1 MKKRVISL
9 ATVLA
14 FALCGCGNN
23 RTPEEA
29 VTNFYQASMENDIQK
44 ALENTNVDKA
54 ERDQV
59 AEIVNMT
66 GMEVLD
72 YELLG
77 STIDEG
83 DTTATVTLHLV
94 ASNAFNPDTLGN
106 DLEIPCQKVDGQ
118 WKVKFM

>member
-83 DTTATVTLHLV
+83 DTTATVEMRLTV
-94 ASNAFNPDTLGN
+94 TNTNTTDTATTNVSVPCIKSNGT
-106 DLEIPCQKVDGQ
+106 
-118 WKVKFM
+118 WSVKFL

>member
-54 ERDQV
+54 ERAQV

-83 DTTATVTLHLV
+83 DTTATVELTLR
-94 ASNAFNPDTLGN
+94 ATSAQAPDTATTN
-106 DLEIPCQKVDGQ
+106 VSVPCIKSNGT
-118 WKVKFM
+118 WSVKFL